1 MAVEIRLLGGLEVRL
16 DGVPLDLGTQRAR
29 CVLAALL
36 VHHGRTVSSG
46 DLARRAWPGEPP
58 ATAEQQVRNYVGQLR
73 RGPLASVAEQLRLQ
87 TRRPG
92 YRAELAPGI
101 LDIDCF
107 DDLLKRAKRAADTAE
122 PNAAALFREALG
134 LCRGR
139 ALDGLDTEYLQARA
153 AILEDRR
160 RDATLAF
167 AELEASAGHYAE
179 AAQALRDLAADRPD
193 DAALHAAYLRAETRQ
208 AEEAERPA
216 PPSAHKP
223 LPTDTNAF
231 TGRTAEVEDLLAR
244 AAEAGAERSPG
255 ATVVCAVDGMAGT
268 GKTALA
274 IHLAH
279 QVAADFRDGQLF
291 IDLHGYTQGL
301 APRDPKDALAALL
314 QQLGVTS
321 QECPD
326 DLEGR
331 AALYRARLAD
341 TATLILLDNALD
353 EAQVAPLIP
362 ASEKSMVL
370 ITSRARLAALDDAW
384 ALSLEGLSVPDSI
397 ALFHKIA
404 GPDRAATG
412 GRELIDIVEHCAGLP
427 LAVRIVAAL
436 FRNRRWTPA
445 MLLERIGTLDG
456 FSDGS
461 RDLSSLFALSY
472 ETLDEPCRILFRLLG
487 VMPGPDI
494 EAQAAAA
501 LYAEKDVGALAR
513 RLERLADQN
522 LVVERADGRY
532 GMHDLVRLYARKLAA
547 GDAEADTARGRLLD
561 YYQEASD
568 RANAQWLEQPEHARQ
583 WLRAERANLEACLM
597 LAAELGQDDRV
608 VALARGLSKILRM
621 DGPWARAREI
631 HTQVLAAARRA
642 GDPRGEAEVLVRF
655 GDIQR
660 VSGGIEIAR
669 TALTEALEIYRG
681 LDDHDGIHA
690 ALYRLGQVG
699 LSCGDH
705 CYAER
710 YLREA
715 VETEFRLS
723 DPRGKSFAI
732 VSLGDVCMRTGRSE
746 EAERYYRQALATYR
760 AVGSQTG

>member
-461 RDLSSLFALSY
+461 VIPVRTLLRDPRR
-472 ETLDEPCRILFRLLG
+472 T
-487 VMPGPDI
+487 VPDSVPAARRDAGTGHRGAGCGRPVRG
-494 EAQAAAA
+494 EGRGRTRAQARTPGGS
-501 LYAEKDVGALAR
+501 EPR
-513 RLERLADQN
+513 RR
-522 LVVERADGRY
+522 
-532 GMHDLVRLYARKLAA
+532 
-547 GDAEADTARGRLLD
+547 TRGRPL
-561 YYQEASD
+561 
-568 RANAQWLEQPEHARQ
+568 RNARPRPA
-583 WLRAERANLEACLM
+583 LRAEAGRRGCRGGHGPRTAARLLPGGLRPRERAMAGTAGTC
-597 LAAELGQDDRV
+597 AA
-608 VALARGLSKILRM
+608 VAARGTCQ
-621 DGPWARAREI
+621 P
-631 HTQVLAAARRA
+631 
-642 GDPRGEAEVLVRF
+642 
-655 GDIQR
+655 
-660 VSGGIEIAR
+660 
-669 TALTEALEIYRG
+669 
-681 LDDHDGIHA
+681 
-690 ALYRLGQVG
+690 
-699 LSCGDH
+699 
-705 CYAER
+705 
-710 YLREA
+710 
-715 VETEFRLS
+715 
-723 DPRGKSFAI
+723 
-732 VSLGDVCMRTGRSE
+732 
-746 EAERYYRQALATYR
+746 
-760 AVGSQTG
+760 